1 LSAGSITEE
10 NKAMPMM
17 WMPFMGADFFGL
29 LTTIFL
35 VWMLI
40 DCIFNKNIR
49 GGSKVFW
56 FFVIVFLNW
65 FGALFY
71 FFSECKHRNPFDALA
86 YYYQTITGTMKSN
99 SSAHPYSSQPP
110 RAQQS
115 QAPLSTAYPT
125 YSDYA
130 QGYQPQAQAP
140 LSSSQSADATY
151 YQPESQAEYEQPTI
165 SYPEMPQQQ

>member
-1 LSAGSITEE
+1 
-10 NKAMPMM
+10 MPMM
-17 WMPFMGADFFGL
+17 WIPFTGIDFFGL

-49 GGSKVFW
+49 GYSKVYW
-56 FFVIVFLNW
+56 FCVIVFLNW

-71 FFSECKHRNPFDALA
+71 FFSACKHRNPCEAFA
-86 YYYQTITGTMKSN
+86 YYFQTITGTTNSN
-99 SSAHPYSSQPP
+99 NAAHPYTAPTPP
-110 RAQQS
+110 RAHQP
-115 QAPLSTAYPT
+115 QAPHATSYPT

-130 QGYQPQAQAP
+130 QGYQPQAP
-140 LSSSQSADATY
+140 SSLSSSQSADATATY
-151 YQPESQAEYEQPTI
+151 YSPEPQAEYEQPTI